1 MESTPDVFCSLLVVL
16 NYLEADEKK
25 HLKEMQD
32 KGEDTHQHIYFDI
45 EAIAKW
51 ARKHKH

>member
-1 MESTPDVFCSLLVVL
+1 MFCSLLVVL
-16 NYLEADEKK
+16 NYLEADEKQ
-25 HLKEMQD
+25 HLKEMQNR
-32 KGEDTHQHIYFDI
+32 GEDATGHIYFDI